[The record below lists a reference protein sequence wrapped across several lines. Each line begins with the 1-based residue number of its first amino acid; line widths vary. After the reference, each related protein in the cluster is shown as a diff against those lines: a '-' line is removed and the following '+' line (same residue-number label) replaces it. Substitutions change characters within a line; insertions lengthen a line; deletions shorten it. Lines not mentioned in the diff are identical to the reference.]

1 MKEETFET
9 IEQIISEAVKEGFT
23 KANFNIRDLKKQ
35 TNLIQVK
42 RYVEATLQQDR
53 KLGAGSSRTTYIISP
68 KFVIKV
74 ANNLKVGIAQNKA
87 EVEVFKT
94 APDYVTKIFD
104 YDPGGRWIVTEPV
117 REFIEQED
125 FSNAKGF
132 QLLDLKT
139 ITVNPELKKLFLAL
153 GNRERDADHLYS
165 VLRRQGEYVDRDGLS
180 AMFEPDNKRWIEGL
194 FNFIDSSDLA
204 MGDFWFIGHW
214 GKTMDGRVVL
224 LDSGATEEIM
234 QQYYRGGTD

>member
-1 MKEETFET
+1 M
-9 IEQIISEAVKEGFT
+9 
-23 KANFNIRDLKKQ
+23 
-35 TNLIQVK
+35 
-42 RYVEATLQQDR
+42 
-53 KLGAGSSRTTYIISP
+53 
-68 KFVIKV
+68 
-74 ANNLKVGIAQNKA
+74 
-87 EVEVFKT
+87 
-94 APDYVTKIFD
+94 
-104 YDPGGRWIVTEPV
+104 TEPV
-117 REFIEQED
+117 REFTEQED

-132 QLLDLKT
+132 QLVDLKA

-194 FNFIDSSDLA
+194 FNFIDSTGLS
-204 MGDFWFIGHW
+204 MGDFWYIGHW

-234 QQYYRGGTD
+234 QQYYRGSTD